1 MQKDSDLHSAPRPG
15 EMLSSLSRFSRIGHY
30 LRYFPVY
37 FLDEYSE
44 GGPNRSN
51 LLALYAGYPGAP
63 VRAFV
68 NQSNRRPALMKSAH
82 QEKVQSSRQRGWHRR
97 FQRHRSDFPVRAVL
111 LREDGYTEILGRC
124 GDIGHGGLGAVL
136 TEEIPKDEVLS
147 LELSLPEC
155 DKPIVVRAIVRY
167 RKGFLHGFEFLG
179 LAAEQQ
185 SAVDA
190 FCAALPP
197 SA

>member
-1 MQKDSDLHSAPRPG
+1 
-15 EMLSSLSRFSRIGHY
+15 
-30 LRYFPVY
+30 
-37 FLDEYSE
+37 
-44 GGPNRSN
+44 
-51 LLALYAGYPGAP
+51 
-63 VRAFV
+63 
-68 NQSNRRPALMKSAH
+68 MKSSP

-136 TEEIPKDEVLS
+136 TEEIQKDEVLS

-155 DKPIVVRAIVRY
+155 DKPIVVRAIVRF